1 MHAAIPALP
10 EHDPAVVL
18 TSRLDVVH
26 ANRRWS
32 ALHEPLIEDRNIAR
46 MVFLDPLAS
55 RFFVHRRHEQS
66 DVVAALNDAASDAA
80 RRAEMQSLV
89 EDLDAGN
96 PDFRRLYAGPGLRP
110 LRRDRYIVRHPQIG
124 PLRFVRRTRQVGPY
138 LLRVCTPTSETD
150 RSLALLDL
158 L

>member
-1 MHAAIPALP
+1 MRPALP
-10 EHDPAVVL
+10 GLTERDPTVVL
-18 TSRLDVVH
+18 TSGLDVVY

-32 ALHEPLIEDRNIAR
+32 ALHEPLIENRNLAR

-66 DVVAALNDAASDAA
+66 DVVAALNDAGGDWG
-80 RRAEMQSLV
+80 RRAETQSLI
-89 EDLDAGN
+89 EDLAAGS
-96 PDFRRLYAGPGLRP
+96 PDFRRLCAGPRLRP
-110 LRRDRYIVRHPQIG
+110 LRRDRYIVRHPQVG
-124 PLRFVRRTRQVGPY
+124 LLRFVRRTRQVGPY
-138 LLRVCTPTSETD
+138 LLRVCTPAAETD